1 MNSSKWRISKACHE
15 CRARKVRCN
24 GQTPCERCKT
34 RGIDCVYRE
43 KARIRQKASQ
53 RNALNGAA
61 VAKPPASAPARSTV
75 PVSQNQDDGADDL
88 ESEASPGG
96 GGESNYNVH
105 SVAATHEASPSC
117 LIQLY
122 YGPSSNFSLLHS
134 IYHQIEGTVP
144 STPSRQGVEEVG
156 PGLDLF
162 SHRRLFF
169 GDLADTNP
177 PLLRSDDF
185 TGILL
190 SPATAQTLLERYLD
204 TYWHAL
210 PFMSKEEHR
219 TKLDEMFRPP
229 GVFGYDSPECIIIL
243 LGISLGAYML
253 GQHTVSEFLYQKSR
267 QGSEKLE
274 EVVNVQMV
282 QVYTMMITILQI
294 ERARPNSSFLHLGS
308 AVRRALAIG
317 LHKEAIAR
325 GGETRQDMEQKRT
338 TFWSLF
344 FWETWICFMI
354 GRPNSIVDPGTAVP
368 MPKKQKFLK
377 SMVTLSRIMAKCT
390 NQIYTPRHDSLMPM
404 WNAANEIREQLH
416 RFAEC
421 QPRDMGFELVGHTKP
436 GEEGFCQTLLSS
448 TYHQTLLLTFRPFL
462 ILRGKL
468 RRQGKSPG
476 TLRSAEK
483 RPAAPPPWFDKACQI
498 CLDTAKSTINNM
510 ANALHTNELCK
521 GVKYQNYFVEGACY
535 VLALDLLQEP
545 YGSNRDLRCIR
556 TGLRCLQALLPNIPG
571 NNTQTPTTIAAIVRM
586 VRCVVPDFEIANEA
600 GPDIG
605 LGLWGQNSPSI
616 VPDPTTPMTNV
627 TTAFA
632 YPSMPLSS
640 DFAPL
645 GPNDAFP
652 GGFSDFTAA
661 DLGLNFDFGTM
672 DMDAFLSIDTNPAW
686 DLK

>member
-282 QVYTMMITILQI
+282 QVYTMMISIYQ
-294 ERARPNSSFLHLGS
+294 
-308 AVRRALAIG
+308 
-317 LHKEAIAR
+317 
-325 GGETRQDMEQKRT
+325 
-338 TFWSLF
+338 SL
-344 FWETWICFMI
+344 
-354 GRPNSIVDPGTAVP
+354 DPE
-368 MPKKQKFLK
+368 F
-377 SMVTLSRIMAKCT
+377 
-390 NQIYTPRHDSLMPM
+390 
-404 WNAANEIREQLH
+404 
-416 RFAEC
+416 
-421 QPRDMGFELVGHTKP
+421 
-436 GEEGFCQTLLSS
+436 
-448 TYHQTLLLTFRPFL
+448 
-462 ILRGKL
+462 
-468 RRQGKSPG
+468 
-476 TLRSAEK
+476 
-483 RPAAPPPWFDKACQI
+483 
-498 CLDTAKSTINNM
+498 
-510 ANALHTNELCK
+510 
-521 GVKYQNYFVEGACY
+521 
-535 VLALDLLQEP
+535 
-545 YGSNRDLRCIR
+545 
-556 TGLRCLQALLPNIPG
+556 
-571 NNTQTPTTIAAIVRM
+571 
-586 VRCVVPDFEIANEA
+586 
-600 GPDIG
+600 
-605 LGLWGQNSPSI
+605 
-616 VPDPTTPMTNV
+616 
-627 TTAFA
+627 
-632 YPSMPLSS
+632 
-640 DFAPL
+640 
-645 GPNDAFP
+645 
-652 GGFSDFTAA
+652 
-661 DLGLNFDFGTM
+661 
-672 DMDAFLSIDTNPAW
+672 
-686 DLK
+686 